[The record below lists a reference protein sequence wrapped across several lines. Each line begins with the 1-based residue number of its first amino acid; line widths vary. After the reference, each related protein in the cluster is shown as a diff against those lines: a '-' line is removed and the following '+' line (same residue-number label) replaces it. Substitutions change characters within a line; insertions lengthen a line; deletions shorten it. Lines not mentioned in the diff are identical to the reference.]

1 MNTPLPHDRGR
12 IWAGRLLLLAVVL
25 VSAGAW
31 FAWELHYSNRQIEFN
46 DSMHDIGA
54 MISVPGDSEWIEIR
68 FPYYIFARVESLKV
82 KGQSQWRDLCA
93 LRDVWAPCP
102 YVYVVNADVDVDD
115 LRALAEACG
124 PEKLSLRNVR
134 LTAKH
139 PVAAAPPLV
148 LKRIVLA
155 ESVLDHAGM
164 GLLNSRFRTDEFV
177 IDGDPRYGC
186 P

>member
-1 MNTPLPHDRGR
+1 MNAHPPHDRRR
-12 IWAGRLLLLAVVL
+12 IWAGRLLVLAVAL

-31 FAWELHYSNRQIEFN
+31 FAWELHYSNRQMDFN
-46 DSMHDIGA
+46 ESMQGIGA
-54 MISVPGDSEWIEIR
+54 IVAVPGDSEWIEIY
-68 FPYYIFARVESLKV
+68 FPYCIFARVETLRI
-82 KGQSQWRDLCA
+82 KGQIQWRDVCA

-102 YVYVVNADVDVDD
+102 YVYVIDADVDVDD
-115 LRALAEACG
+115 LRALAVACG

-134 LTAKH
+134 LTAKN
-139 PVAAAPPLV
+139 PVVAAPPLI

-155 ESVLDHAGM
+155 DSVLDHAGM